1 MSLSFDAHQVCVSFE
16 GRPILRSVCCHFTPG
31 WTHVIGPNGAGKS
44 TWIRVLA
51 GLICADSGEVTLDCV
66 RVDKL
71 SPLARAEKIA
81 YVPQRLE
88 AVPELSVLSFV
99 SQGTYAWGMRGA
111 EPEQRL
117 DRARHAL
124 RELGISHLASRRLCT
139 LSGGELEMCV
149 LASAVAQRAQILLLD
164 EPTAALDV
172 GYAEVFCR
180 AVRRLVHQGMIVISV
195 THDLGQAARYADRV
209 LVMSRGRIVSDTPSL
224 PSPRILGRVYR
235 ADPQVF
241 ACYARASH
249 VHVRRSA
256 VRPTH
261 RFQMISIPGHS
272 RHRRRSEAT
281 QDTMKG
287 NRALWLALAVTLCAS
302 LVCPWIGATAAFPWD
317 ASREVFWQLR
327 VPRVIWGALSGGVL
341 AVAGSVLQSL
351 FQNALATP
359 YTLGLASGASL
370 GAMLAIQLGFAGIFG
385 LSAASCAGGILT
397 MGAVIAI
404 SSRLG
409 RYQSLNCLLAG
420 IAASMFC
427 SAAGLVVQAFAT
439 PFTAHQMMRWQLGG
453 LEVTGYGA
461 FLSVPFIA
469 ASLIY
474 LYLSAERLDMMRV
487 DTELAASRGIRVVRT
502 RALVLLAAGLA
513 TSMVV
518 SVCGPIGFIGLII
531 PHILRRI
538 YGCAM
543 RHLMV
548 LCALYGAAF
557 LMVADCVSR
566 FLERF
571 AWIPVGVIT
580 AAIGAPVL
588 VYLIRRKHSV

>member
-1 MSLSFDAHQVCVSFE
+1 MSFE
-16 GRPILRSVCCHFTPG
+16 GRPVLRSVCCHFAPG
-31 WTHVIGPNGAGKS
+31 WTHIIGPNGAGKS

-51 GLICADSGEVTLDCV
+51 GLFCPDSGEVTLDGA
-66 RVDKL
+66 R
-71 SPLARAEKIA
+71 LASLGVLTRAEKIA

-111 EPEQRL
+111 EPAQRL
-117 DRARHAL
+117 ERARRAL
-124 RELGISHLASRRLCT
+124 RELGVVHLASRRLCT
-139 LSGGELEMCV
+139 LSGGELEMCI
-149 LASAVAQRAQILLLD
+149 LASAVAQRARILLLD

-180 AVRRLVHQGMIVISV
+180 AVRRLVRKGMIVISV

-209 LVMSRGRIVSDTPSL
+209 IVMSRGRIVSDSASL
-224 PSPRILGRVYR
+224 PSARLLGRVYR

-241 ACYARASH
+241 ARYARESR
-249 VHVRRSA
+249 VRVRRVCRTA
-256 VRPTH
+256 VRSGH
-261 RFQMISIPGHS
+261 RLQMTDIPVS
-272 RHRRRSEAT
+272 MYSRRRARACSEAS
-281 QDTMKG
+281 QEAVQG
-287 NRALWLALAVTLCAS
+287 NRALWLALAVTLCAL
-302 LVCPWIGATAAFPWD
+302 LVCPWVGATASFPWD

-327 VPRVIWGALSGGVL
+327 VPRVLWGALSGCVL
-341 AVAGSVLQSL
+341 AMAGSVLQSV

-385 LSAASCAGGILT
+385 LSASSCAGGILT
-397 MGAVIAI
+397 MGAVIAV
-404 SSRLG
+404 SARMG
-409 RYQSLNCLLAG
+409 RYQPFNCLLAG

-427 SAAGLVVQAFAT
+427 GAAGLAVQAFAT

-461 FLSVPFIA
+461 FASVPMIA
-469 ASLIY
+469 IALIY
-474 LYLSAERLDMMRV
+474 LYLSAERLDMLSV
-487 DTELAASRGIRVVRT
+487 DSELAASRGVRIVRT
-502 RALVLLAAGLA
+502 RAAVLLAAGLA
-513 TSMVV
+513 TSIVV

-557 LMVADCVSR
+557 LVLADTISR
-566 FLERF
+566 IFERF
-571 AWIPVGVIT
+571 AWLPVGVIT

-588 VYLIRRKHSV
+588 VCIIRKRK